1 MVVPARYSI
10 NPCRFRA
17 CACGLSPRV
26 FEPDWERFDGFT
38 PTFTHPAL
46 THEELLFLL
55 GSAYRLDYI
64 RPSFVTNYLR
74 ISAPRVRQLAQALD
88 VHGRRR
94 HASEMAMMERS
105 LSC

>member
-1 MVVPARYSI
+1 MQ
-10 NPCRFRA
+10 RFTTA
-17 CACGLSPRV
+17 T
-26 FEPDWERFDGFT
+26 DWERFDGFT
-38 PTFTHPAL
+38 PTFTHPSL

-55 GSAYRLDYI
+55 GSAYRLYYI

-88 VHGRRR
+88 VHVRRR